1 MVVGLVPER
10 GGQVAG
16 DMFDALGA
24 VRTRSIC
31 AVSYTH
37 LTLPTKLEV

>member
-16 DMFDALGA
+16 DMFEALGA

-31 AVSYTH
+31 VGHDLEH
-37 LTLPTKLEV
+37 LWP